1 MSVTDQ
7 EIFDQAKGE
16 QIENTPETPPE
27 APTEAK
33 TERARDDRGRYAKA
47 TPDETSQEAPVEPT
61 QEAQP
66 EAEKEEGRIP
76 SWRLKEEADR
86 RREAEQALNELR
98 NEFRQMQMQM
108 ARANQPPPP
117 KQETPDIF
125 ADPQGFVN
133 SLQSNFDTRLRTL
146 QLENSLRFAHYN
158 HKDKFNE
165 AYNAFTDYVSKSRD
179 QAAYQRVMA
188 SHDPGEA
195 LVQWYK
201 DQELQQQLGGSDLTS
216 FLEKQKEEWLK
227 DPTIQA
233 KVIEAFKATQ
243 QSQPSNPVHLPPSLS
258 RAAAARSSHDEG
270 GGTSG
275 ADIYSFAT
283 KR

>member
-7 EIFDQAKGE
+7 EIFDQATGE

-33 TERARDDRGRYAKA
+33 PERARDDKGKFVKA
-47 TPDETSQEAPVEPT
+47 TPDATSQEAPVAPT
-61 QEAQP
+61 EESQP
-66 EAEKEEGRIP
+66 EAEKEDARIP
-76 SWRLKEEADR
+76 SWRLKEESDR

-108 ARANQPPPP
+108 MQARQPPQPQP
-117 KQETPDIF
+117 ETPDIF
-125 ADPQGFVN
+125 ADPQGFIQ
-133 SLQSNFDTRLRTL
+133 SLQANFDNRLKTL
-146 QLENSLRFAHYN
+146 QLENSLRFAHQA
-158 HKDKFNE
+158 HGDKFNK
-165 AYNAFTDYVSKSRD
+165 AYDAFTNYVAQSRD
-179 QAAYQRVMA
+179 QASYQRVMA

-195 LVQWYK
+195 LVQWYRE
-201 DQELQQQLGGSDLTS
+201 QELQQQLGGSDLQS
-216 FLEKQKEEWLK
+216 FIEKQKEEWLK
-227 DPTIQA
+227 DPTVQA

-270 GGTSG
+270 GTSG
-275 ADIYSFAT
+275 ADMYSYAT
-283 KR
+283 AKR